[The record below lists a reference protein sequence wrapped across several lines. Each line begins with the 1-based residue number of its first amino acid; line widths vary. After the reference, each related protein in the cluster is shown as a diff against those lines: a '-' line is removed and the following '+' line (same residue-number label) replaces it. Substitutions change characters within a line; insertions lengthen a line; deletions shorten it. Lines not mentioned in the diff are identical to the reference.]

1 MDNRDKEEKLV
12 EKLKDP
18 NDTNESQI
26 VRLINKTIKDKHKV
40 YCATDWH
47 LWVRK
52 EKNKPDC
59 HRCKNFETIIKNV
72 NETLTKDDLLIYL
85 GDLVDGEFQD
95 KDELKSILKTLP
107 GKKILVLGNNDLFT
121 PQFYKSCGFDY
132 VTQSFVWNNVLFTH
146 MPVKNN
152 NQTNVHGHIHSNQW
166 DPVYWIPYT
175 NQIDVA
181 WCGGRETPTELLT
194 VLASINK
201 FKKVVRED
209 PSHFNEGYTVKIRD
223 GVVLF
228 NEVMDPFNTSYLQP
242 DPYPA
247 E

>member
-18 NDTNESQI
+18 TETNESQI

-52 EKNKPDC
+52 EKNKPEC

-85 GDLVDGEFQD
+85 GDLVDGEF
-95 KDELKSILKTLP
+95 KEKEELKAILKTLP
-107 GKKILVLGNNDLFT
+107 GKKILVMGNNDLFT
-121 PQFYKSCGFDY
+121 SQFYKSCGFEY

-146 MPVKNN
+146 MPVRNN
-152 NQTNVHGHIHSNQW
+152 NQLNVHGHIHGYRN
-166 DPVYWIPYT
+166 YWITYS
-175 NQIDVA
+175 NQIDLGA
-181 WCGGRETPTELLT
+181 LDGRIKPVELKT
-194 VLASINK
+194 VITSQKSYSKTIK
-201 FKKVVRED
+201 EHPEK
-209 PSHFNEGYTVKIRD
+209 FNEGYTVKIRD
-223 GVVLF
+223 GVALF

>member
-18 NDTNESQI
+18 TETNESQI

-52 EKNKPDC
+52 EKNKPEC

-85 GDLVDGEFQD
+85 GDLVDGEF
-95 KDELKSILKTLP
+95 KEKEELKAILKTLP
-107 GKKILVLGNNDLFT
+107 GKKILVMGNNDLFT
-121 PQFYKSCGFDY
+121 SQFYKSCGFEY

-146 MPVKNN
+146 MPVRNN
-152 NQTNVHGHIHSNQW
+152 NQLNVHGHIHGYRN
-166 DPVYWIPYT
+166 YWIPYT
-175 NQIDVA
+175 NQIDVGA
-181 WCGGRETPTELLT
+181 
-194 VLASINK
+194 
-201 FKKVVRED
+201 
-209 PSHFNEGYTVKIRD
+209 
-223 GVVLF
+223 
-228 NEVMDPFNTSYLQP
+228 
-242 DPYPA
+242 
-247 E
+247 